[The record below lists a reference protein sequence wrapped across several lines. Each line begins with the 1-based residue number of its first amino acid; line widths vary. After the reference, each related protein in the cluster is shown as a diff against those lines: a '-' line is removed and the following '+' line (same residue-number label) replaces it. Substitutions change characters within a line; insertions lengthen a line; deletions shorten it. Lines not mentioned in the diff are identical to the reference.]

1 MVWKKMFVEEFQNGC
16 LVLDNL
22 FKTIFDMQMG

>member
-1 MVWKKMFVEEFQNGC
+1 MVWKKMFVEEFQNGS
-16 LVLDNL
+16 LVLDHL